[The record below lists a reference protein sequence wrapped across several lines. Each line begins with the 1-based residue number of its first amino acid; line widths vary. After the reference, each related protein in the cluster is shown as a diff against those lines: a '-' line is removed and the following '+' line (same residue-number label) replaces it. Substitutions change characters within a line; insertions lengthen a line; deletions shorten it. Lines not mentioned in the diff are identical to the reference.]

1 MVFAS
6 RSDYYKSSKDNVL
19 QSDLSTFEGT
29 YSNDYLEKQLWNQ
42 ILICMG
48 IREKITIGITSVF
61 KSVLSR
67 WRLDFSGGS
76 THTQFRLD
84 RSKTPKKIND
94 YYEVYFGSYARKR
107 RLHKPWTRSMV

>member
-48 IREKITIGITSVF
+48 IRREDYYKGITSVF
-61 KSVLSR
+61 PRVSYQDGDWIFLEWFYSY
-67 WRLDFSGGS
+67 
-76 THTQFRLD
+76 QFRLD

-94 YYEVYFGSYARKR
+94 YYGSVF
-107 RLHKPWTRSMV
+107 L